1 MRVAVLGAGSL
12 GTVIGAMLTKSGVDV
27 VLVDGY
33 KAHVEALQKKGATI
47 VGKMDMTIP
56 VQACD
61 LEHITGKFD
70 TVLYL
75 GKAPNN
81 EAYLSAMLP
90 HLHEESVVC
99 TMQNGIPE
107 ERVAKIVGKH
117 RTVGATVGWG
127 ASLKEPGVTEMTSD
141 PSRQTYDLGE
151 MDCRITPRIQAV
163 KAILDKAGM
172 ARVSDN
178 LPGERWTKLCINA
191 SFSGMSAS
199 LGCTYGD
206 VLDNE
211 KALMCAALIKDEI
224 IKLAHAQGIKLLELQ
239 GTLFE
244 DFELVNGMSDFE
256 QVKPLIVGWY
266 TPHRKV
272 IASMLFDMR
281 LGRKCEIE
289 AINGEAVEKGDELG
303 IETPF
308 NDKVVE
314 LVKEAEKNK
323 TLPDMKNLDRF
334 SIPK

>member
-12 GTVIGAMLTKSGVDV
+12 GTVIGAMLTRNGVDT
-27 VLVDGY
+27 VLIDGY
-33 KAHVEALQKKGATI
+33 KAHVEALQQNGATI
-47 VGKMDMTIP
+47 VGKMEMNVPVRASDLDHISGVFDM
-56 VQACD
+56 
-61 LEHITGKFD
+61 
-70 TVLYL
+70 VLYL

-81 EAYLSAMLP
+81 ESYLSAILP
-90 HLHEESVVC
+90 HLYADSVVC
-99 TMQNGIPE
+99 TLQNGIPE
-107 ERVAKIVGKH
+107 EKVAKIVGRN

-127 ASLKEPGVTEMTSD
+127 ASLKEPGVSEMTSD

-151 MDCRITPRIQAV
+151 MDCQITPRIMAV
-163 KAILDKAGM
+163 KAVLDKAGM

-191 SFSGMSAS
+191 SFSGMSAA

-211 KALMCAALIKDEI
+211 KALQCASLIKDEI
-224 IKLAHAQGIKLLELQ
+224 IKLAHAQGISLVELQ
-239 GTLFE
+239 GTLFD
-244 DFELVNGMSDFE
+244 DFELVNGIKDFE
-256 QVKPLIVGWY
+256 KVKPLIVGWY

-303 IETPF
+303 IDTPF

-314 LVKEAEKNK
+314 IVKAAEISK
-323 TLPDMKNLDRF
+323 TLPSIKNLEQF
-334 SIPK
+334 VIPS